1 MATIDVIFLG
11 AGESYSGTVP
21 SALKSITRN
30 RKALDWQ
37 LQSLERTRVDN
48 INFIGGFHVEDVVE
62 EYPQLNYTIVPDWRH
77 NNIIHTLLQSPFRSR
92 KDSLILYS
100 DTLFRPK
107 TIETFSCID
116 SDVVIAIDSAWLTRF
131 ENRSEDDISSSEII
145 DLTRFDQPFLQDNRV
160 EFTGLL
166 KLSDKA
172 IKEVKKV
179 DSAEVTN
186 MVELIEVLYKTGL
199 SFHFYDVQG
208 DWTEFNS
215 DLDIARFI
223 LGTKSETLYRIFP
236 LVKNSVIG
244 QQVTFTVQEWR
255 NKQSFYVDK
264 IQCRFKKKPLII
276 RSSSF
281 AEDCWNESH
290 AGGFESVLNVDS
302 QSTGNIIESV
312 EKVIASY
319 QDSNALRKDQ
329 ILVQEYLSHVKM
341 AGVVFT
347 RSLETGAPY
356 YRINFDDQT
365 QSTASVTS
373 GGGSELRTVIV
384 SKSHREKFNH
394 LCKDLQMVLEGVA
407 EIESLLSYDKLDIEF
422 AIDTSKQLH
431 IFQVRPISVN
441 HQKTYIDDNDIK
453 STLDECVKS
462 FHAEQYIGPNIVGD
476 DAYFGVM
483 PDWNPAEIIGVK
495 PKPLAYSLYRFLIAD
510 QIWALQRKEFGYRDV
525 SQYPLIRT
533 FVGQPYVSIRNS
545 LNSFIPASVS
555 DQAANRICNAYLTLL
570 KEKSHL
576 HDKIEFDVALTVLTP
591 DFEQNAQT
599 RFSNS
604 DVTADDINEL
614 KIGLH
619 QITQNAFKRL
629 GSDISSLSLL
639 QQEREKII
647 NSDAS
652 DLNKALLLLDDC
664 KKHGTLA
671 FSHAARAGFVA
682 MTLLNSLVELNVI
695 SQTDKERFL
704 ASFNT
709 VAGEFERD
717 AIAVAKGTLSKQ
729 SYVDS
734 YGHLRPGTY
743 DITAK
748 AYWENPDQYLFSKI
762 DGQNHANVEL
772 NQYDLK
778 SSQKQRINQL
788 FLDMDLRLN
797 ADEFLNYCK
806 EATQA
811 REFVKFEFS
820 KNLSIALDFLSQFG
834 ADHDLQRQQMAYL
847 SLTDLQ
853 EYNLGVLQ
861 LSDLEDII
869 EAKKRRFALTT
880 MIELPQL
887 ILSEADFYG
896 FERNASEPNFVTSQS
911 IEAECVC
918 LADDSNKIK
927 GKIVFIEQA
936 DPGYD
941 WMFAYDLAGL
951 ITQYGGANSHMA
963 IRAAEL
969 NLPAAIGVGDKIYE
983 EFKSATIVRLNCG
996 QKQIIRIK

>member
-1 MATIDVIFLG
+1 MSALDVFFLG

-37 LQSLERTRVDN
+37 LQSIERAEVDK
-48 INFIGGFHVEDVVE
+48 INFIGGFHVEDVVK
-62 EYPQLNYTIVPDWRH
+62 EYPKLSYTIVPDWRS
-77 NNIIHTLLQSPFRSR
+77 NNVIHTLLQSPFRSETE
-92 KDSLILYS
+92 SLILYS

-107 TIETFSCID
+107 IIEHLCTIN
-116 SDVVIAIDSAWLTRF
+116 SDVVIGVDSLWLTRF
-131 ENRSEDDISSSEII
+131 ENRSEKDISNSEVI
-145 DLTRFDQPFLQDNRV
+145 DLARFGQHSLSNKQV

-166 KLSDKA
+166 KLSAKA
-172 IKEVKKV
+172 VEKVKRI
-179 DSAEVTN
+179 DSTVVKN
-186 MVELIEVLYKTGL
+186 MVELIEVLYKSGL
-199 SFHFYDVQG
+199 SLQFYDLKG
-208 DWTEFNS
+208 DWAEFNS

-223 LGTKSETLYRIFP
+223 LGTKSETLYRLFP

-244 QQVTFTVQEWR
+244 EQVTFTVEQWKD
-255 NKQSFYVDK
+255 NQQFYLDK
-264 IQCRFKKKPLII
+264 IQKRFKTMQLVV

-281 AEDCWNESH
+281 AEDCWDESH
-290 AGGFESVLNVDS
+290 AGGFDSVLNVDS
-302 QSTGNIIESV
+302 QSKDNIIAAI

-319 QDSNALRKDQ
+319 KDSGTLNNDQ
-329 ILVQEYLSHVKM
+329 ILIQEYLSDAKM
-341 AGVVFT
+341 SGVVFT

-365 QSTASVTS
+365 QSTESVTS
-373 GGGSELRTVIV
+373 GTGAELRTVIV
-384 SKSHREKFNH
+384 SKKHGSKVDH
-394 LCKDLQMVLEGVA
+394 LSNELLILLKGIE
-407 EIESLLSYDKLDIEF
+407 EIEDLLSYDKLDIEF
-422 AIDTSKQLH
+422 AIDTSNKLH
-431 IFQVRPISVN
+431 IFQVRPIAVN
-441 HQKTYIDDNDIK
+441 HQKTTIDDNDIK
-453 STLDECVKS
+453 LALDECVNS
-462 FHAEQYIGPNIVGD
+462 FQTEQSRGPNIVGD
-476 DAYFGVM
+476 NAYFGVM

-495 PKPLAYSLYRFLIAD
+495 PKPLSYSLYRHLIVD

-533 FVGQPYVSIRNS
+533 FVGQPYVNIRNS
-545 LNSFIPASVS
+545 LNSFIPVSVS

-570 KEKSHL
+570 KEKPYL
-576 HDKIEFDVALTVLTP
+576 HDKIEFAVALTVLTP
-591 DFEQNAQT
+591 DFEQKAKN
-599 RFSNS
+599 RFANS
-604 DVTADDINEL
+604 DVTTADIEEL
-614 KIGLH
+614 KTGLH

-629 GSDISSLSLL
+629 DGDTASLSLL
-639 QQEREKII
+639 RQERKKIMHS
-647 NSDAS
+647 NVS

-664 KKHGTLA
+664 KKYGTLA

-682 MTLLNSLVELNVI
+682 MTLLNSLVEMQIIKL
-695 SQTDKERFL
+695 TDKEQFL

-717 AIAVAKGTLSKQ
+717 AIEVSKGTLSGQ
-729 SYVDS
+729 NYVGR

-748 AYWENPDQYLFSKI
+748 AYWENPGQYLFSKI

-772 NQYDLK
+772 KPYHLK
-778 SSQKQRINQL
+778 ESQKQKINQL
-788 FLDMDLRLN
+788 FLDMDLHLD
-797 ADEFLNYCK
+797 ADEFFNYCK

-820 KNLSIALDFLSQFG
+820 KNLSKALDLLSQFG
-834 ADHDLQRQQMAYL
+834 ADHDLQRQEMAYL
-847 SLTDLQ
+847 SLSDLQ

-861 LSDLEDII
+861 LADLKEII
-869 EAKKRRFALTT
+869 ESKKKRFTLTT

-887 ILSEADFYG
+887 ILSETDFYG
-896 FERNASEPNFVTSQS
+896 FERNASEPNYVTSQS
-911 IEAECVC
+911 VEAECVC
-918 LADDSNKIK
+918 LADDHSKIK

-969 NLPAAIGVGDKIYE
+969 NLPAAIGVGDKLYD
-983 EFKSATIVRLNCG
+983 EFKSASIIRLNCA
-996 QKQIIRIK
+996 QKQIIRVK